1 MSLTIVTLW
10 WLFFWTAIGL
20 CVGSFLN
27 AVIHRL
33 PRNRSLRSPVWS
45 FCPYCHKRI
54 HWYDNVPLLSFVLLR
69 GRCRACRAPIA
80 TRYLVIE
87 ASMAIIVLVLLDAF
101 FIGQA
106 RSGLSGSQVGLT
118 DCLVYD
124 WPILTA
130 HIILFAALLSMSA
143 IDLEHYWVDIRF
155 TNLATAAGFLL
166 HMLWMPKRG
175 TEWMVPSATM
185 AVVALCAVVGLGVTW
200 LVLICQPHV
209 DPEDFGETVS
219 VGDPLERL
227 EMPEQQPRAPL
238 RSPSRLAGY
247 ATAALLAAL
256 LVGLFLENTEQVSLK
271 HAPRALLPL
280 ALLFILIVSEST
292 VVRSSDQA
300 IVDAIEEE
308 KHLARRM
315 VLSELALLLPAVLF
329 AIIGFWAM
337 RVSAELPARVHETL
351 QGGQTGLG
359 HAMLGGFSPLRGLAT
374 AATGYVVAGALGW
387 TVRIVFTLIF
397 GKEAFGTGDIH
408 LMAAAGCVAGW
419 PIVVIGFFLTCG
431 LALLGWTLALPFK
444 RTRALPLGPWLSL
457 SFLTVVVFYDRI
469 LTLPIIART
478 INLVELLFPG
488 NSQLLGPGGV
498 S

>member
-20 CVGSFLN
+20 CIGSFLN

-200 LVLICQPHV
+200 LVLLCQPHV
-209 DPEDFGETVS
+209 DPED
-219 VGDPLERL
+219 
-227 EMPEQQPRAPL
+227 
-238 RSPSRLAGY
+238 
-247 ATAALLAAL
+247 
-256 LVGLFLENTEQVSLK
+256 
-271 HAPRALLPL
+271 
-280 ALLFILIVSEST
+280 
-292 VVRSSDQA
+292 
-300 IVDAIEEE
+300 
-308 KHLARRM
+308 
-315 VLSELALLLPAVLF
+315 
-329 AIIGFWAM
+329 
-337 RVSAELPARVHETL
+337 
-351 QGGQTGLG
+351 
-359 HAMLGGFSPLRGLAT
+359 
-374 AATGYVVAGALGW
+374 
-387 TVRIVFTLIF
+387 
-397 GKEAFGTGDIH
+397 
-408 LMAAAGCVAGW
+408 
-419 PIVVIGFFLTCG
+419 
-431 LALLGWTLALPFK
+431 
-444 RTRALPLGPWLSL
+444 
-457 SFLTVVVFYDRI
+457 
-469 LTLPIIART
+469 
-478 INLVELLFPG
+478 
-488 NSQLLGPGGV
+488 
-498 S
+498 